1 MKWVQLL
8 TPIYT
13 KAQSGLAQAV
23 SVSLGPSSF
32 HDPLGLPVGTTYAAV
47 GSSQRAARSPVS
59 SLNHGDTMLM
69 PPQGLVH
76 SHSR

>member
-23 SVSLGPSSF
+23 SVSLGPSSL
-32 HDPLGLPVGTTYAAV
+32 HDPLGLPVGTTFAAV
-47 GSSQRAARSPVS
+47 GSSQRAVRSPVS

>member
-23 SVSLGPSSF
+23 SVSLGPSSL
-32 HDPLGLPVGTTYAAV
+32 HDPLGFPVGTLCSGGQFTE
-47 GSSQRAARSPVS
+47 GCPTH
-59 SLNHGDTMLM
+59 L
-69 PPQGLVH
+69 
-76 SHSR
+76 